1 MSLHGLLSSL
11 PNEIRLL
18 ITLFVLTLN
27 IGFFTGL
34 SFVNETTSFKTNGI
48 ETQYLGNENDE
59 DAEVMQ
65 FKKSKKEVL
74 TLIHNHILSM
84 SIIFLLLGGLLSLTS
99 INKKIKKILMIEPFV
114 SIILTFGGIYI
125 LWNGVL
131 WFKYIIIVSGIAMT
145 LSFILS
151 SFFIL
156 KESVFKVVGG
166 DSFHD

>member
-1 MSLHGLLSSL
+1 MNFHGLLLRL

-18 ITLFVLTLN
+18 ITFFVLTLN

-34 SFVNETTSFKTNGI
+34 SFVKETTSFKINGI
-48 ETQYLGNENDE
+48 ESQYLGNENDE
-59 DAEVMQ
+59 EAEVMQ

-84 SIIFLLLGGLLSLTS
+84 SIIFLLLGGILLLTTL
-99 INKKIKKILMIEPFV
+99 NKKLKKILMIEPFV

-131 WFKYIIIVSGIAMT
+131 WFKYVIIISGIAMT

-156 KESVFKVVGG
+156 KESVFERIK
-166 DSFHD
+166 